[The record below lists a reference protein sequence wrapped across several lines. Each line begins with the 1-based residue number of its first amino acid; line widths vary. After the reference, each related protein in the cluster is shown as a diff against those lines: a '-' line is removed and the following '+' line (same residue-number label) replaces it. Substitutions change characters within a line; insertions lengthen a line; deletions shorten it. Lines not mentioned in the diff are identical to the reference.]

1 MTVSEKD
8 MLARHFVQESYSFE
22 SRLTEEVKYPV
33 EKFLTFVKVSPDT
46 LTLQARTNWFI
57 KR

>member
-1 MTVSEKD
+1 MTISKKD
-8 MLARHFVQESYSFE
+8 ILARHFVQESYSFE
-22 SRLTEEVKYPV
+22 STLREEVKYPV
-33 EKFLTFVKVSPDT
+33 EKFLTFVKVAPDT